1 MTNTTPVD
9 PTTHPPI
16 RCAVI
21 GVGRMGNHHARVY
34 STLPGATLVGVY
46 DANPARAGE
55 IAEKYGCHSY
65 SGSLTDLLDAADP
78 PQAVSICV
86 PTVAHLEVAR
96 PFIEA
101 GTACLIEKPLA
112 SSVDEAAQLAEL
124 AATHNATLQV
134 GHIERFNPAVRAL
147 SRHGDLVPRFIEV
160 HRVSP
165 MTFRSVDVGVVFDMM
180 IHDLDV
186 ILMLAGAEPAAIQSA
201 AVSVLGASEDVCN
214 ARLEFPNGCVANVT
228 ASRLALKTER
238 KLRLIADDAYV
249 SIDYAKKN
257 GVMIR
262 RTANAEQLDAVR
274 AELAAGADM
283 SDLDYMSLINVD
295 TLDIDDEDQLQMELT
310 DFLESYRTG
319 RRPTVDV
326 QAGFAAV
333 RTAQRIVDTARQHA
347 DRIHP
352 DRSGTT

>member
-1 MTNTTPVD
+1 MSDLIPAAA
-9 PTTHPPI
+9 THSSSSAIP
-16 RCAVI
+16 CAVV

-34 STLPGATLVGVY
+34 SQLSGATLVGVY
-46 DANPARAGE
+46 DASSDRAKE
-55 IAEKYGCHSY
+55 IAGKYGCRAFTGDLS
-65 SGSLTDLLDAADP
+65 DLLNLP
-78 PQAVSICV
+78 ERLQAVSVCV
-86 PTVAHLEVAR
+86 PTVAHLNVAR

-101 GTACLIEKPLA
+101 GIACLIEKPLA
-112 SSVDEAAQLAEL
+112 SSIDEAGQLAAL
-124 AATHNATLQV
+124 AAKHGTTLQV

-147 SRHGDLVPRFIEV
+147 SRHDDLVPRFIEV

-186 ILMLAGAEPAAIQSA
+186 ILMLAGAEPTAIQSA
-201 AVSVLGASEDVCN
+201 AVSVLGTSEDVCN

-274 AELAAGADM
+274 AELAAGADL

-295 TLDIDDEDQLQMELT
+295 TLDIDDEDQLQMELS
-310 DFLESYRTG
+310 DFLDAVRTG

-326 QAGFAAV
+326 NAGFAAV
-333 RTAQRIVDTARQHA
+333 RTAQRIVDEARRHA
-347 DRIHP
+347 DRIT
-352 DRSGTT
+352 SNA